1 MSSDEYYDL
10 AWRAVRNG
18 LDELNYMLASLGL
31 GPRELEDAC
40 ARTRGRAAFLELSV
54 GVRFSCVVV
63 ALAASLSSQL
73 SSLIAEAAMDPGR
86 CAAVSSIPTAVEG
99 LSYLLERDLREEEAV
114 YRLAQDRLYKAAIS
128 TVNIMREQARLLGTL
143 CGNTLP
149 EKL

>member
-18 LDELNYMLASLGL
+18 LNELNYMLVPLGL

-40 ARTRGRAAFLELSV
+40 ARAHGGTTFLELSV

-73 SSLIAEAAMDPGR
+73 SSLIAEAAVDPGR
-86 CAAVSSIPTAVEG
+86 CAAFSLIPSAVEG
-99 LSYLLERDLREEEAV
+99 LSYLLDRDLREEGAL
-114 YRLAQDRLYKAAIS
+114 YRLTHDRLYNAALS
-128 TVNIMREQARLLGTL
+128 AVSVMREQARLLGTL
-143 CGNTLP
+143 CGNTRP